1 MKTTAGIFLVL
12 LMMSLSSVATAK
24 DSKERHEIHL
34 LQLRLQ
40 QAAQEKSGLMDQI
53 SDLSKKIA
61 VLQANLDKDVQLRT
75 GLEHQIESQKKGMAD
90 LNEKNQE
97 QQSKLKEALVTNIQT
112 GDNLKTVQSKNDI
125 DKQQLNAKITKQ
137 TELTQA
143 CEKKNMDLYKIAVA
157 FMDKYK
163 NKGVMSSLMQEEP
176 FTQIEE
182 VNIENVLQEYRDKAD
197 ADKFSSTNAKKQ

>member
-12 LMMSLSSVATAK
+12 LMLSLSSVATAK

-34 LQLRLQ
+34 LQLQLQ

-53 SDLSKKIA
+53 SDLSKKIT

-75 GLEHQIESQKKGMAD
+75 GLEHQIESQKKGMAG
-90 LNEKNQE
+90 LNEKNQQ
-97 QQSKLKEALVTNIQT
+97 QQSKLKQALVTNIQT
-112 GDNLKTVQSKNDI
+112 GDNLKTVQSKSDI
-125 DKQQLNAKITKQ
+125 DKQQLNSEITKQ

-143 CEKKNMDLYKIAVA
+143 CEKKNMELYKIAVT

-176 FTQIEE
+176 FTKIEE